1 MKKKNS
7 KVSSYDLTGLF
18 CGWLDRKLQGG
29 ELTRCFIAD
38 MVKRGVLSDED
49 EKMQVDARQEIDLMV
64 HGDKDYFKHHIALKR
79 KETTMNSVC
88 LLSKMLAKEDAER
101 QRDNV
106 DENERGYVTKK
117 GCLCMDCITGGDC
130 HKCLEL
136 EKD

>member
-1 MKKKNS
+1 MEKKNN
-7 KVSSYDLTGLF
+7 KVSVFDLQGLF

-29 ELTRCFIAD
+29 ELTKCFIAD

-49 EKMQVDARQEIDLMV
+49 EEMQVAARQEIDLMV

-101 QRDNV
+101 QRESVCNLV
-106 DENERGYVTKK
+106 KALTAESGGIYVSV
-117 GCLCMDCITGGDC
+117 
-130 HKCLEL
+130 EL
-136 EKD
+136 

>member
-1 MKKKNS
+1 MEKKNS
-7 KVSSYDLTGLF
+7 KVSVFDLQGLF

-29 ELTRCFIAD
+29 ELTKCFIAD

-49 EKMQVDARQEIDLMV
+49 EEMQVAARQEIDFMV

-101 QRDNV
+101 QRESVCNLV
-106 DENERGYVTKK
+106 KALTAESGGIYVFV
-117 GCLCMDCITGGDC
+117 
-130 HKCLEL
+130 EL
-136 EKD
+136 

>member
-1 MKKKNS
+1 MEKKNS
-7 KVSSYDLTGLF
+7 KVSVFDLQGLF

-38 MVKRGVLSDED
+38 MVKRGVLSDKD
-49 EKMQVDARQEIDLMV
+49 ETILVAARQQIDFMV

-101 QRDNV
+101 QRESVNENV
-106 DENERGYVTKK
+106 WIVLQVGTATSVWNLKRIECV
-117 GCLCMDCITGGDC
+117 CALP
-130 HKCLEL
+130 LL
-136 EKD
+136 

>member
-1 MKKKNS
+1 MEKKNS
-7 KVSSYDLTGLF
+7 KVSVFDLQGLF

-49 EKMQVDARQEIDLMV
+49 EEMQVAARQEIDLMV
-64 HGDKDYFKHHIALKR
+64 HGDKDFFKHHIALKR

-101 QRDNV
+101 QRESVCNLV
-106 DENERGYVTKK
+106 KALTAESGGIYVFV
-117 GCLCMDCITGGDC
+117 
-130 HKCLEL
+130 EL
-136 EKD
+136 

>member
-7 KVSSYDLTGLF
+7 KVSVFDLQGLF
-18 CGWLDRKLQGG
+18 CGWLDRKLLGG

-49 EKMQVDARQEIDLMV
+49 EKIQVAARQQIDFMV
-64 HGDKDYFKHHIALKR
+64 HGDKDYFKHHIALQR
-79 KETTMNSVC
+79 KETIMNSVY
-88 LLSKMLAKEDAER
+88 LLNQMLAKEDAER

>member
-7 KVSSYDLTGLF
+7 KVSAYDLTGLF

-29 ELTRCFIAD
+29 ELTKCFIAD

-49 EKMQVDARQEIDLMV
+49 EEMQVAARQEIDFMV

-101 QRDNV
+101 QRESVCNLV
-106 DENERGYVTKK
+106 KALTAESGGIYVFV
-117 GCLCMDCITGGDC
+117 
-130 HKCLEL
+130 EL
-136 EKD
+136 

>member
-7 KVSSYDLTGLF
+7 KVSAYDLTGLF

-29 ELTRCFIAD
+29 ELTKCFIAD

-49 EKMQVDARQEIDLMV
+49 EEMQVAARQEIDLMV

-79 KETTMNSVC
+79 KETTRNSVC

-101 QRDNV
+101 QRESVCNLV
-106 DENERGYVTKK
+106 KALTAESGGIYVFV
-117 GCLCMDCITGGDC
+117 
-130 HKCLEL
+130 EL
-136 EKD
+136 

>member
-7 KVSSYDLTGLF
+7 KVSVFDLQGLF

-29 ELTRCFIAD
+29 ELTKCFIAD

-49 EKMQVDARQEIDLMV
+49 EEMQVAARQEIDFMV

-101 QRDNV
+101 QRESVCNLV
-106 DENERGYVTKK
+106 KALTAESGGIYVFV
-117 GCLCMDCITGGDC
+117 
-130 HKCLEL
+130 EL
-136 EKD
+136 

>member
-1 MKKKNS
+1 MKNS
-7 KVSSYDLTGLF
+7 KVSAYDLTGLF

-49 EKMQVDARQEIDLMV
+49 EEMQVDARQEIDLMV

-79 KETTMNSVC
+79 KETTRNSVC

-101 QRDNV
+101 QRESVCNLV
-106 DENERGYVTKK
+106 KALTAESGGIYVFV
-117 GCLCMDCITGGDC
+117 
-130 HKCLEL
+130 EL
-136 EKD
+136 

>member
-7 KVSSYDLTGLF
+7 KVSAYDLTGLF

-29 ELTRCFIAD
+29 ELTKCFIAD

-49 EKMQVDARQEIDLMV
+49 EEMQVDARQEIDLMV

-79 KETTMNSVC
+79 KETTRNSVC

-101 QRDNV
+101 QRESVCNLV
-106 DENERGYVTKK
+106 KALTAESGGIYVFV
-117 GCLCMDCITGGDC
+117 
-130 HKCLEL
+130 EL
-136 EKD
+136 